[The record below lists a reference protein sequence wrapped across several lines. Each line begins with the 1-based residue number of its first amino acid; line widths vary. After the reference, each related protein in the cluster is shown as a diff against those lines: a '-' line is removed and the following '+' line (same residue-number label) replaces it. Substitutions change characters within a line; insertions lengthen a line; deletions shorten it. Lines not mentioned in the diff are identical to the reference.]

1 MLAYL
6 IRRSLI
12 GLVTLVIITLIV
24 FGLIRNMPGT
34 PLTLDES
41 VTDPSI
47 QISAEDLERLKA
59 SYGLDKPWP
68 LAYVHWVGR
77 LCVGDMGQSFHHKRP
92 VVEVISSRFFAT
104 LVVSISSLFL
114 TYLLSIPLGLFATV
128 RSGKLDERTMSTSLY
143 ILYSLPSMVAA
154 LYLQIYLAVKLE
166 WLPLY
171 GMTTSETFD
180 SLSTMGQ
187 AWDITKHAMMPVIC
201 STYGGLAFM
210 SRFVYSNMQE
220 VIRQDYIRTA
230 KAKGLSPSR
239 VLIHHAFR
247 NTLIPLVTLMGL
259 TLPGL
264 LGGSIIIE
272 QIFQWPG
279 MGKLYFESIGTRDY
293 PVIMGLTLMF
303 SVLTLLG
310 QLLADVLYAVVD
322 PRVRLS

>member
-1 MLAYL
+1 MLAYI
-6 IRRSLI
+6 IRRCLI
-12 GLVTLVIITLIV
+12 GMVTLLIITLFV

-34 PLTLDES
+34 PLTLDQS
-41 VTDPSI
+41 VSDPSI
-47 QISAEDLERLKA
+47 KISPEDLKRLEA

-68 LAYVHWVGR
+68 LAYVHWVKR
-77 LCVGDMGQSFHHKRP
+77 LFVGDMGQSFHHKKP
-92 VVEVISSRFFAT
+92 VTEVIQSRFFAT
-104 LVVSISSLFL
+104 LVVSISSLVL
-114 TYLLSIPLGLFATV
+114 TYLLAIPLGLFSTV
-128 RSGKLDERTMSTSLY
+128 RSGHLDERTMSTSLY
-143 ILYSLPSMVAA
+143 VLYSLPAMVAA
-154 LYLQIYLAVKLE
+154 LYLQIYLAVKFE

-171 GMTTSETFD
+171 GMKSDGFE
-180 SLSTMGQ
+180 SLSQIGQ
-187 AWDITKHAMMPVIC
+187 AWDITKHAIMPVIC

-210 SRFVYSNMQE
+210 SRFVNSNMQE
-220 VIRQDYIRTA
+220 VIRQDYVRTA
-230 KAKGLSPSR
+230 IAKGLSPSR
-239 VLIHHAFR
+239 VLWHHAFR
-247 NTLIPLVTLMGL
+247 NTLIPLVTLIGL

-310 QLLADVLYAVVD
+310 QLLADILYAVVD